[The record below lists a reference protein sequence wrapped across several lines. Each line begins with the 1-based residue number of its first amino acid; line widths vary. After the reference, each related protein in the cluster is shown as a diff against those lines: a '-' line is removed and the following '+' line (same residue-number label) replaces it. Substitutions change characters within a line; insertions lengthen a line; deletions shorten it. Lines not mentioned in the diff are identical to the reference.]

1 MGGMTQIPDG
11 QQGRPSGPDGAGNG
25 VGLWTWLRG
34 LKVRRRSEDRWFAG
48 VCSGL
53 ADRLGVDPVLV
64 RAVFILV
71 LIFGGLGLPLYL
83 LAWAL
88 LPDRHGEIAAE
99 NAIRHHDS
107 KSIVLLVV
115 VGIAVLGGL
124 SDKWLLWLILAP
136 VGILVFWA
144 LRSAKSGKS
153 SDEIGREASQFATRI
168 GDTVSG
174 WVSSPGSTGGAP
186 GTPQTRELREAREAR
201 EQAEA
206 PGTSPA
212 TLPYA
217 ASAPVLPATPVTLDP
232 VNPPFGGRDGP
243 HGMGPGRTGSV
254 TAPPPQIVRDRR
266 RRGGFLG
273 LLLVVGLAV
282 AGYAG
287 GTQLQSEFAWPTST
301 PVTFALACALGG
313 AGLALVLVGLTGR
326 RAGFLTF
333 LATVLAIAAVTG
345 TIGPVPGFVKG
356 GLGDR
361 TWRVSDRVP
370 AGGYHLGAG
379 QATLD
384 LTGATPGQD
393 ITVTQGAGDLTI
405 VVPTGVTATIDASV
419 AAGNLA
425 LPKPGGTSSQEGVDS
440 VDSVNR
446 PFGTGATA
454 ITVTAHLGA
463 GNLTIKVQ

>member
-1 MGGMTQIPDG
+1 MTQIPDG

-34 LKVRRRSEDRWFAG
+34 LGVRRRSEDRWFAG

-64 RAVFILV
+64 RAAFILV

-99 NAIRHHDS
+99 NAIRHHDG
-107 KSIVLLVV
+107 KSIVLLVA

-124 SDKWLLWLILAP
+124 SDKWLLWLILVP
-136 VGILVFWA
+136 VGVFIVWA
-144 LRSAKSGKS
+144 LTSARSGKS
-153 SDEIGREASQFATRI
+153 SDEIGREVSQFATRI

-174 WVSSPGSTGGAP
+174 WVSSPGPAGGAP
-186 GTPQTRELREAREAR
+186 GTPETPETHEARER
-201 EQAEA
+201 AEA

-212 TLPYA
+212 LLPYA
-217 ASAPVLPATPVTLDP
+217 APAASAAPVTLDKA
-232 VNPPFGGRDGP
+232 NPAFGGRHGP
-243 HGMGPGRTGSV
+243 HGMGPGRTGAV
-254 TAPPPQIVRDRR
+254 AAPPPRIVRDRR

-287 GTQLQSEFAWPTST
+287 GTQLQSGFAWPTST
-301 PVTFALACALGG
+301 PVTFALACTLGG
-313 AGLALVLVGLTGR
+313 VGLALFLIGLTGR

-333 LATVLAIAAVTG
+333 LAAVLAIAAVTG

-361 TWRVSDRVP
+361 TWTASDGVP
-370 AGGYHLGAG
+370 AGGYHLAAG

-384 LTGATPGQD
+384 LTGATTGQD
-393 ITVTQGAGDLTI
+393 ISVSQGAGDLTI
-405 VVPTGVTATIDASV
+405 VVPSGVTATIDASV

-425 LPKPGGTSSQEGVDS
+425 FQQPDGTSSRDDG

-446 PFGTGATA
+446 PFGTGATT

-463 GNLTIKVQ
+463 GNLTIKVQQP